1 MKAKPGTKTVWM
13 MVEALRRRPSRP
25 RPRGNGMT
33 HAAGWRANFERRKRF
48 AATEL
53 GELYRRHE
61 HALIGYWRRD
71 GDDSVSFNKLKELDA
86 RTSEATQPF
95 VELAGV

>member
-1 MKAKPGTKTVWM
+1 
-13 MVEALRRRPSRP
+13 
-25 RPRGNGMT
+25 MT
-33 HAAGWRANFERRKRF
+33 HAAEWRANFERRNRF

-61 HALIGYWRRD
+61 HALISYWRRD
-71 GDDSVSFNKLKELDA
+71 SDDSISFNTLKELDA

-95 VELAGV
+95 VIKLMELAGV